1 MNPDFQFLSTRHSK
15 SQPIVTKRSKLHILI
30 DCLVNILGNLNLGH
44 CWLSNCDSRSTIGVG
59 QTKTSIA
66 IGTKTK
72 TIAIAEWETSS
83 IGQGGSS
90 FYFSNLFSRPL
101 ASGFSFSQAGNGE
114 SKEILAASLLDSIG
128 DGLHRDLNFLN
139 NWLDDMRGVGEGCS
153 YSIRVAN
160 TSISITSKEQMRIS
174 RSSSK
179 DRAHQQG
186 LHYYVC
192 EGRALCE
199 KSPC

>member
-1 MNPDFQFLSTRHSK
+1 M
-15 SQPIVTKRSKLHILI
+15 TKRSKLHLLI

-66 IGTKTK
+66 IGTKTS
-72 TIAIAEWETSS
+72 IAIGEWKTSS
-83 IGQGGSS
+83 VGQGGSS
-90 FYFSNLFSRPL
+90 FYFSNLFSRTL
-101 ASGFSFSQAGNGE
+101 ATGFSFSQTGNGK
-114 SKEILAASLLDSIG
+114 SKEILTASLLDSVG

-153 YSIRVAN
+153 HRIGIAN
-160 TSISITSKEQMRIS
+160 TSISITSKEQLRIS

-186 LHYYVC
+186 LHCYVC
-192 EGRALCE
+192 VRDELCVT
-199 KSPC
+199 SPM